1 VLGASGD
8 LAKKK
13 TFPALWGL
21 FREGLLPS
29 HARIVGYARSKLSTA
44 EFAAQVTAYIKAP
57 EAQQAQLKAFAAL
70 CSYVACSAYDSDASM
85 AQLSA
90 YLHDTVE
97 QQQAANRL
105 FYLALPPSVFV
116 DVGKA
121 IKKAGFSKSG
131 WNRVIVEKP
140 FGRDSKSSQELTE
153 ALGQLFTEKQ
163 QYRIDHYL
171 GKEMSQNLMVLR
183 FANSFFEP
191 LWNRHYINNVKI
203 TFKENIGTE
212 GRGGY
217 FDSFGIIRDVMQ
229 NHLMQLFALVAMEP
243 PVSLNSEDVR
253 DEKVK
258 VLRATDAV
266 GLEDVVIG
274 QYGRSPDGTKEGYLD
289 DKGVPKDSVT
299 PTFAQ
304 AVLRIN
310 NPRWRDVPF
319 IIKCGKAL
327 EERKAEIRIQFK
339 RFPHTLFPTALP
351 NELVI
356 RVQPN
361 EAIYM
366 NVMNKVPGLTSELTN
381 SDLDLSY
388 KSKFQVAYTPE
399 AYERL
404 ILDAIRGDQNLFVR
418 VDELAAAWRIFTPLL
433 HALESERIEPAVY
446 PFGSR
451 GPTEADEQAA
461 RVGWIDTHVKNVSR
475 ASL

>member
-1 VLGASGD
+1 M
-8 LAKKK
+8 LAKQS
-13 TFPALWGL
+13 
-21 FREGLLPS
+21 R
-29 HARIVGYARSKLSTA
+29 
-44 EFAAQVTAYIKAP
+44 
-57 EAQQAQLKAFAAL
+57 
-70 CSYVACSAYDSDASM
+70 
-85 AQLSA
+85 
-90 YLHDTVE
+90 
-97 QQQAANRL
+97 
-105 FYLALPPSVFV
+105 
-116 DVGKA
+116 
-121 IKKAGFSKSG
+121 KAGMSRSG

-140 FGRDSKSSQELTE
+140 FGRDSATSQALTE
-153 ALGQLFTEKQ
+153 ALGALFTERQ

-191 LWNRHYINNVKI
+191 LWNRHYVNNVKI

-217 FDSFGIIRDVMQ
+217 FDSFGIMRDVMQ

-266 GLEDVVIG
+266 GLEDVVVG
-274 QYGRSPDGTKEGYLD
+274 QYARSLDGTKEGYLD
-289 DKGVPKDSVT
+289 DKGVPKDSIT

-304 AVLRIN
+304 AILRIN
-310 NPRWRDVPF
+310 NPRWQGVPF
-319 IIKCGKAL
+319 IVKCGKAL
-327 EERKAEIRIQFK
+327 EARKAEIRIQFK
-339 RFPHTLFPTALP
+339 RFPHALFPSALP

-366 NVMNKVPGLTSELTN
+366 NVMNKVPGLTNELTN

-388 KSKFQVAYTPE
+388 KSKFQVAYIPE

-418 VDELAAAWRIFTPLL
+418 VDELAAAWRIFTPVL
-433 HALESERIEPAVY
+433 HALENEHIEPIVY

-451 GPTEADEQAA
+451 GPPEADDQAA
-461 RVGWIDTHVKNVSR
+461 RVGWIDTHVKSVVSSPNQTR